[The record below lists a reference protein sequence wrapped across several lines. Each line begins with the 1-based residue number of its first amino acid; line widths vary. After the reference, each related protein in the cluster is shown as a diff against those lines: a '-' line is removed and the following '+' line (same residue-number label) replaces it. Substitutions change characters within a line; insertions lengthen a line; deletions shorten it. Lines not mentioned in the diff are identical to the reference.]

1 MDKAPGARGDGPVE
15 PEFALYPTE
24 GGGRGRDS
32 NVGLRIEVE
41 NQCEQ
46 QSGAGIDGTYDE
58 RPTTLII

>member
-1 MDKAPGARGDGPVE
+1 VDKAPGARGDGPVE

-41 NQCEQ
+41 NQ
-46 QSGAGIDGTYDE
+46 SGPGIDGTYDK